1 MKKLFRQ
8 CFALF
13 LSFLTGFQVIQ
24 AEELPNF
31 SLQVQGN
38 GIVEMDDGTTHSELK
53 DGDTYTQF
61 LSTGDTIAFVAKAL
75 DDGVVEDVSLNG
87 KTMAGFSAQ
96 KEFQSQIQ
104 MQNESIEIVV
114 QFSHL
119 DSKVKVA

>member
-114 QFSHL
+114 
-119 DSKVKVA
+119 